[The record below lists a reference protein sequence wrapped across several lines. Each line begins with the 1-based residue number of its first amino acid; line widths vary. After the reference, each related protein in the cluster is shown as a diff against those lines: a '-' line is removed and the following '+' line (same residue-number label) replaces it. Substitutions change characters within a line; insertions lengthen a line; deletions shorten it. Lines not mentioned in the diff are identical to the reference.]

1 MSNDDDKQLAA
12 GDGMVTRRELRER
25 VSVIAPGVVLVRD
38 HPTASAST
46 WAFMA
51 EVARETG
58 GRFDRHVM
66 VLDLSEA
73 RDRPKGKHQ
82 ETIRQTLRD
91 VLTPEHI
98 AVVQPGSMFLR
109 AALKFHMSRNPQE
122 FSIHASLEEALS
134 AARDALER
142 AAR

>member
-1 MSNDDDKQLAA
+1 MTDDDHKKPMN
-12 GDGMVTRRELRER
+12 GDDTVSQRDLRDR
-25 VSVIAPGVVLVRD
+25 VSVIAPGVVLVRE
-38 HPTASAST
+38 HPAASAST

-51 EVARETG
+51 EVAHEAG
-58 GRFDRHVM
+58 SRFDHHVM

-91 VLTPEHI
+91 VLTPHHI
-98 AVVQPGSMFLR
+98 AVVQPGSVFLR

-122 FSIHASLEEALS
+122 FSIHGTLEEALS
-134 AARDALER
+134 AARNALENG
-142 AAR
+142 AR